1 MSLWVNEIFG
11 KSEETAL
18 ISSETLGDV
27 QADVKISEAHT
38 YESDVTT
45 TTLENGTQVS
55 DHVINHPVQ
64 ATINFEMVNA
74 SGTKTKTYS
83 DGSWEIISNAPK
95 DVFDKL
101 SRMVEKRELVT
112 LTTEHA
118 IYNNM
123 IIKSF
128 QPLHRAPYKRAL
140 QIAVTLQQIN
150 FVTVDRITLQS
161 SGTTSGD
168 LNTSLSSTVDSGR
181 AAATHVPEVNSS
193 VLSDFKNSM
202 MG

>member
-1 MSLWVNEIFG
+1 MSLLNANTILSIFG
-11 KSEETAL
+11 SNAL

-27 QADVKISEAHT
+27 EADVKISEAHQ

-55 DHVINHPVQ
+55 DHVINHPIQ
-64 ATINFEMVNA
+64 ATLNFEMTNA
-74 SGTKTKTYS
+74 GYTQLF
-83 DGSWEIISNAPK
+83 NNRAQ
-95 DVFDKL
+95 DVFDTL
-101 SRMVEKRELVT
+101 AAIVQERELVT

-128 QPLHRAPYKRAL
+128 QPLHRAPYKGAL

-161 SGTTSGD
+161 SGTTIGNLNAALSG
-168 LNTSLSSTVDSGR
+168 TVDSGR
-181 AAATHVPEVNSS
+181 AAATYVPEVNSS
-193 VLSDFKNSM
+193 VLSDFKNSLF
-202 MG
+202 G